1 MLKVLVADKNL
12 EENLDCCRY
21 LANDKNLDVIST
33 SSGISTLNKYH
44 EFQPNVLVINS
55 NFNDIG
61 YTEIINE
68 LSSTSQERNNS
79 NIILTA
85 EDGNVLFE
93 IEYAAKIYK
102 FFKLPLDNKKIKDG
116 IEQYNLDKFI
126 FYEPSD
132 ENLTSLF
139 YKLNLYNDFE
149 GADYFRFA
157 IKKCYQ
163 TPKLMN
169 SLNRIYDEIT
179 EEFNVSY
186 KSIRPAMRNTL
197 TSVKEYRNFKGN
209 SGFFKLF
216 ENENDITPK
225 NFIRIITTHYLK
237 QKNKK

>member
-12 EENLDCCRY
+12 EANLDCCRY

-55 NFNDIG
+55 NFNDIA

-85 EDGNVLFE
+85 EDSNILFE
-93 IEYAAKIYK
+93 MEYAAKIYK
-102 FFKLPLDNKKIKDG
+102 FFKFPLDNKKIKDG
-116 IEQYNLDKFI
+116 IEQYNLDKFL

-139 YKLNLYNDFE
+139 YRLNLYNDFE
-149 GADYFRFA
+149 GADYFKFA
-157 IKKCYQ
+157 IKECYKR
-163 TPKLMN
+163 PKLMN
-169 SLNRIYDEIT
+169 SLNCIYDEIAK
-179 EEFNVSY
+179 EFKVSY
-186 KSIRPAMRNTL
+186 KSVRPAMRKAL
-197 TSVKEYRNFKGN
+197 ISVKDYRKFKGN
-209 SGFFKLF
+209 QGIFKLF
-216 ENENDITPK
+216 ENEDDITPK
-225 NFIRIITTHYLK
+225 NFIRIITIHYLK